1 MATVTLYDAM
11 RIVHLMTAGVWAG
24 WTVFMAAVVVP
35 TARDGCF
42 DPDGLTRLTGRFSLF
57 SKVAPLIMFFT
68 GMYMIGEGYAS
79 DTLLTSARGQ
89 LVLTMI
95 GLWIALSIL
104 TNVPSRRLIDRIE
117 AIGVEEAARN
127 GWLSFALA
135 GFVSL
140 GLLVVGGLL

>member
-1 MATVTLYDAM
+1 MATVTLSVAM

-35 TARDGCF
+35 AARDGRF
-42 DPDGLTRLTGRFSLF
+42 DPDTLTWLTGRFSLF

-95 GLWIALSIL
+95 GLWVALSIL
-104 TNVPSRRLIDRIE
+104 TNVPSRRLIHRIE
-117 AIGVEEAARN
+117 ALGVEGAARN
-127 GWLSFALA
+127 GWASFTLA
-135 GFVSL
+135 GFVAL